1 MLFMINWSID
11 GSNVREVNDRFSSG
25 KEKFFGIELVG
36 DGTRQEIL
44 VWPSQRQVMLF
55 LYNK

>member
-1 MLFMINWSID
+1 MINWSID

>member
-36 DGTRQEIL
+36 GMVRARKYWCGHRRDR
-44 VWPSQRQVMLF
+44 
-55 LYNK
+55 